1 MDTINP
7 TANVRSQLLGL
18 QHLTMEELIE
28 KWKVLFHKDP
38 PQYGEVF
45 MRRRLAHRIQELAY
59 GTLSDAAIRK
69 INSVNGPVFRT
80 HTGLRIGTVI
90 VKTWRNVKYEV
101 RVCKDGFEWNG
112 QIYSSLSAVA
122 RMITGTN
129 RNGFTF
135 FGIRDKIND

>member
-1 MDTINP
+1 
-7 TANVRSQLLGL
+7 
-18 QHLTMEELIE
+18 MEELIE
-28 KWKVLFHKDP
+28 KWKILFHKDP

-59 GTLSDAAIRK
+59 GGLSDAAIKK
-69 INSVNGPVFRT
+69 INSINGPVFRT
-80 HTGLRIGTVI
+80 HTRLRIGTVI
-90 VKTWRNVKYEV
+90 VRTWHDVKYEV
-101 RVCKDGFEWNG
+101 RVCKEGFEWNG